1 VLRSWRAV
9 VVALAPVACVTVL
22 CEAFM
27 AWRGVGIT
35 LSTLP
40 VIALGVGIPDFALYL
55 LSVQLAHQRAGMPLA
70 EAHRRSLRFTGQV
83 VVLVAVTL
91 AAGVVTWSWSPIRLQ
106 SAMGG
111 PLTFMFLGNMV
122 AALVLIPALSRL
134 LLGDVRARPAA
145 CRAGPTLAPEGP
157 P

>member
-1 VLRSWRAV
+1 
-9 VVALAPVACVTVL
+9 VAMAPVACVTVL
-22 CEAFM
+22 CEAYM
-27 AWRGVGIT
+27 AWRGIGIT

-40 VIALGVGIPDFALYL
+40 VIALGVGIPDYALYL
-55 LSVQLAHQRAGMPLA
+55 LSVQLAHQRAGLPLA

-134 LLGDVRARPAA
+134 LLGDVRARPAV